1 MHIHKVVFSNSQ
13 NAYDL
18 ACDIF
23 SLCHRIKC
31 WLEISENIGG
41 IELFCKWGDHLK
53 KGDVF

>member
-1 MHIHKVVFSNSQ
+1 MHINKVVFSNSQ
-13 NAYDL
+13 NPYDL

-23 SLCHRIKC
+23 SLCNRIKC

-41 IELFCKWGDHLK
+41 IELFCKCGDHLK